1 MEIASDTGLC
11 DSSDRIVVSCAF
23 GTFRPALARVVTA
36 EGEWVEDGQRIGTVE
51 SAQGSVAVVAP
62 CSGWLLSL
70 MASDGDR
77 VRPGTALVHL
87 EAC

>member
-11 DSSDRIVVSCAF
+11 DSADRIIVSVAF
-23 GTFRPALARVVTA
+23 GTFRPAVAEVVTA
-36 EGEWVEDGQRIGTVE
+36 EGEWVELGQQVGTIE
-51 SAQGSVAVVAP
+51 STQGSVVVTAP
-62 CSGWLLSL
+62 CRGWLLSM